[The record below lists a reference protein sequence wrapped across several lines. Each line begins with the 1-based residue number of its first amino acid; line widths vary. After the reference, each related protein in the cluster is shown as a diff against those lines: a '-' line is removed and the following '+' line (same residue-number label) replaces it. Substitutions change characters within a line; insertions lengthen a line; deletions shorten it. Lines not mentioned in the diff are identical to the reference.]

1 MAKGD
6 RVRITSGTIYEDN
19 ENALVFVYD
28 VRLDQDGRP
37 VHSHDGTVSLQSL
50 GGVKNNSTGI
60 ICGFPEKIHRSQL
73 KTITTEGV
81 SLNQNEFIQVV
92 PVMLDV
98 YQKMGWF
105 PIDHV
110 RVVSGG
116 VAQ

>member
-28 VRLDQDGRP
+28 VRLDPSGRP
-37 VHSHDGTVSLQSL
+37 VLAHDGTVSLQSL
-50 GGVKNNSTGI
+50 GGVKNNSTGV
-60 ICGFPEKIHRSQL
+60 ICGFPEKVHRSQL
-73 KTITTEGV
+73 KTIGTEGV
-81 SLNQNEFIQVV
+81 SLNQNEFIQVI

-105 PIDHV
+105 PIDHI